1 MTTFNWLG
9 RTALAATAALSMT
22 GCMKDKCTRMV
33 TYTQEVPVFKAYSE
47 IRHDIAATSPRA
59 IETAGKIY
67 LYNQYV
73 LINDVNKGVHI
84 FEVASNATTTPLA
97 FIPITG
103 NKDIAVRNGVLFAD
117 NYTDLLAIDLS
128 NISQPSLISRKQ
140 DAFPPMWIDEAQG
153 AMVGYEQKTVTEEMD
168 CQQAQWAGNG
178 GPQFEGG
185 VVNTIGNTA
194 GGGSSNSDG
203 RGSGSGT
210 GGSMA
215 RFTVLGSHLYTVD
228 NSNLHVFNIAD
239 ANNIETLADVNIG
252 WGIETIFPANG
263 HLFIGSTTGMF
274 IYEVSNPAA
283 PTQLSRFDHAESC
296 DPVFVSGNFAY
307 VTLRSGTPC
316 QGANNELNVL
326 DITDLSNPVLLNTYP
341 MHNPH
346 GLSVNNEMLYL
357 CEGDAGLKVFDVTNK
372 MNIDQ
377 NLLSLYSGF
386 NAFDVIASP
395 SQPIILVI
403 GDDGLR
409 IYNNS
414 NPRALTLVA
423 TIPVP

>member
-1 MTTFNWLG
+1 
-9 RTALAATAALSMT
+9 
-22 GCMKDKCTRMV
+22 MKDKCTRMV
-33 TYTQEVPVFKAYSE
+33 TYTQDVPVFKPYSE
-47 IRHDIAATSPRA
+47 IRHDIAVASPRA
-59 IETAGKIY
+59 IEKAGKIY

-103 NKDIAVRNGVLFAD
+103 NKEIAVRNGVLFAD

-128 NISQPSLISRKQ
+128 NMNQPTLISRKQ
-140 DAFPPMWIDEAQG
+140 DAFPAMWVDETQG

-178 GPQFEGG
+178 GGGWEPQFEGDMTTTTG
-185 VVNTIGNTA
+185 GNAA
-194 GGGSSNSDG
+194 GGGSSNPDG

-215 RFTVLGSHLYTVD
+215 RFTVLGSYLYTVD
-228 NSNLHVFNIAD
+228 NSNLRVFDIAD
-239 ANNIETLADVNIG
+239 ATNIDALADVSIG

-283 PTQLSRFDHAESC
+283 PTQVSRFDHAESC

-316 QGANNELNVL
+316 QGTANELNVL

-346 GLSVNNEMLYL
+346 GLSVSNEILYL
-357 CEGDAGLKVFDVTNK
+357 CEGDEGFKVFDVTNK
-372 MNIDQ
+372 MAIDQ
-377 NLLSLYSGF
+377 NMLSLNNGF

-403 GDDGLR
+403 GDGGLR

-414 NPRALTLVA
+414 NPRALSLVA